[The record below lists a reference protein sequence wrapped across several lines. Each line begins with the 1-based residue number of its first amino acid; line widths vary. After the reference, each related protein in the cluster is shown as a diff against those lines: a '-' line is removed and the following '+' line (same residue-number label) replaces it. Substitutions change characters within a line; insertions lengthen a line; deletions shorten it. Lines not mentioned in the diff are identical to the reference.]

1 MANKTTLTEEKKLE
15 ALIRVHEIAKEYNI
29 SVETVLDHFFADGD
43 EEDKNDTVVIK
54 PKKLHWRGLNSRNR
68 GVWRADWKQCHLLFI
83 QLE

>member
-54 PKKLHWRGLNSRNR
+54 PKKLH
-68 GVWRADWKQCHLLFI
+68 
-83 QLE
+83 